1 MDLLRLQSSILLLLY
16 GANWSSFAGLPTIR
30 KHLSGLMLLA
40 LRLSGDFM
48 EKRMMQ
54 SSNPGTTFKVTSDE
68 RVYSCAVA
76 NCAPLKDLAEPTD
89 LISGNGSGASRRF
102 FPFRAEGEF
111 LGLVALVLTPVILLS
126 DYGWFPGR
134 HTRFTGVTIE
144 TIGVPILLAGAVVS
158 LHILIAIGKRL
169 KSGLSLFPETW
180 RDVFPTSVVLIDEL
194 DCTADEAFARC
205 LGGLCRNLL
214 SRRALDL
221 DLNERRI
228 TGKVCGQEFEI
239 NLQEHSNGKSL
250 IMMHVAHGRGGGL
263 NSIAAI
269 DFGLVELVAKRFL
282 KEVRSPGGSSPRQ

>member
-1 MDLLRLQSSILLLLY
+1 
-16 GANWSSFAGLPTIR
+16 
-30 KHLSGLMLLA
+30 
-40 LRLSGDFM
+40 M
-48 EKRMMQ
+48 EERMMQ
-54 SSNPGTTFKVTSDE
+54 TNNLGTSFKFVDNASTH
-68 RVYSCAVA
+68 SCAVA
-76 NCAPLKDLAEPTD
+76 DREPIEEVAEPTNSFSRND
-89 LISGNGSGASRRF
+89 RLASRLAL
-102 FPFRAEGEF
+102 PFRAEGEF
-111 LGLVALVLTPVILLS
+111 LGLFALILTPVIVLS
-126 DYGWFPGR
+126 SYGWFPSSASRYSGLSVQ
-134 HTRFTGVTIE
+134 TVGLPIVLTGAI
-144 TIGVPILLAGAVVS
+144 VS

-169 KSGLSLFPETW
+169 KSGLSLCPETW
-180 RDVFPTSVVLIDEL
+180 RDLFPTSVVLIDEL

-282 KEVRSPGGSSPRQ
+282 KEVRSQGSRTPANNGGTAPVSFPFRKLGQMVGRSDDENVA